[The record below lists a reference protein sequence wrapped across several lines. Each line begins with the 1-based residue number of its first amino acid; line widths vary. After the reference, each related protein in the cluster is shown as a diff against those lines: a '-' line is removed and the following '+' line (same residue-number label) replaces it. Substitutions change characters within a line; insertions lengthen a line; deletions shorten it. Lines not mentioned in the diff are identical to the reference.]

1 MSRCFPFPPPG
12 YEGKSR
18 TDDVDLLKKE
28 RRREKKRK
36 KEEKEKEKK
45 ERRENGEKE
54 GRDGK
59 HKDKK
64 DKKEKKKKRAKDKDK
79 DNGKDKSKISATD
92 RKGFPAQAQGL
103 NDGNNLH
110 QKEIKQN
117 DKAFLF
123 DDRLTKQYASYNG
136 EKARENNHQ
145 VDENRD
151 SKFRMELDRRIRDS
165 DGGAGNSLAQKF
177 STADRGKDEETVM
190 LVAKSIGAGSSTWPD
205 GKEKFQDRGV
215 NAKKIVGRGIQAET
229 RSIGNATVQN
239 HVVDGKKIGTWP
251 DGKEKFQD
259 KGVDTK
265 KIDGRGIRIEARPIG
280 NATVQNHVDGKKIGT
295 WPDGKEKFQDKGVDS
310 KKIDG
315 RGIRIDARPI
325 GNATVLNHV
334 DGKKIGTWPDGK
346 EKFQDK
352 GADSKKNDGRGIR
365 IEARPIGNATVQNHF
380 DGKKIGTWPDGKEK
394 FQDKGVD
401 SNKIEGRGIWTEARP
416 IGNATVQNHAG
427 NCLPRVDEKPRP
439 LENNFDKIL
448 EGAEKAKEKKDDKR
462 GDKRKDDKKGDKRKE
477 KDKKKK
483 GHGKDKD
490 RDKEKKKEEK
500 AKQKLE
506 YRNGEQNKLKD
517 SNKASPVG
525 PNSSTQVS
533 KNYHENSIFEENLKK
548 RKEIDSN
555 GVLHVNDSRPIKL
568 PRPSSSHPFS
578 ENGRTL
584 EPCQISLQ
592 SVSDGPRDPI
602 NGKLENKERKK
613 NGIIEAPTSVVSP
626 NKIPTA
632 IVPAVPTTKVS
643 PSVVS
648 ANKIPTAIVSA
659 DPATKVSTSVVSPNK
674 IPTAIVPADPATKV
688 STSVVSLNK
697 IPTATLPA
705 DPVTKVSTKPPHPD
719 TKYISQVYS
728 VPKANE
734 WSDFVDQEWLF
745 DNNRS
750 QEQKPVVKSSEVAD
764 TLQVWA
770 EAVHIEPADVFALPY
785 VIPY

>member
-45 ERRENGEKE
+45 ERKENGEKE

-64 DKKEKKKKRAKDKDK
+64 DKKEKKKKRDKDKDK
-79 DNGKDKSKISATD
+79 DNGKDKSKISD
-92 RKGFPAQAQGL
+92 PDGKGFPTPAQGL
-103 NDGNNLH
+103 NDGNLH

-136 EKARENNHQ
+136 ETSRENNHQ

-151 SKFRMELDRRIRDS
+151 SKFCMELDRRIRDI
-165 DGGAGNSLAQKF
+165 DGGAGNPLAQKF
-177 STADRGKDEETVM
+177 STADCGKEEETVM
-190 LVAKSIGAGSSTWPD
+190 LVAKSVGAGSSTWPD
-205 GKEKFQDRGV
+205 GKEKFQDRGA

-229 RSIGNATVQN
+229 RS
-239 HVVDGKKIGTWP
+239 
-251 DGKEKFQD
+251 
-259 KGVDTK
+259 
-265 KIDGRGIRIEARPIG
+265 IG

-295 WPDGKEKFQDKGVDS
+295 WPDGKEKFQDKGVDT
-310 KKIDG
+310 KKID
-315 RGIRIDARPI
+315 
-325 GNATVLNHV
+325 
-334 DGKKIGTWPDGK
+334 
-346 EKFQDK
+346 
-352 GADSKKNDGRGIR
+352 
-365 IEARPIGNATVQNHF
+365 
-380 DGKKIGTWPDGKEK
+380 
-394 FQDKGVD
+394 
-401 SNKIEGRGIWTEARP
+401 GRGIWTEARP

-448 EGAEKAKEKKDDKR
+448 EGTERAKEKKDDKR

-477 KDKKKK
+477 KDKEKK

-500 AKQKLE
+500 AKQKIE

-517 SNKASPVG
+517 SNKASPGG

-555 GVLHVNDSRPIKL
+555 GVLHANDTRPIKL

-578 ENGRTL
+578 ETGRTL

-592 SVSDGPRDPI
+592 SASDGPRGPI
-602 NGKLENKERKK
+602 IGKLENKERKK

-632 IVPAVPTTKVS
+632 IVPADPASKVPTPVVS
-643 PSVVS
+643 P
-648 ANKIPTAIVSA
+648 NKIPTASVLA
-659 DPATKVSTSVVSPNK
+659 DPATKVSTSVVFPNK
-674 IPTAIVPADPATKV
+674 VPTVTV
-688 STSVVSLNK
+688 
-697 IPTATLPA
+697 PA

-719 TKYISQVYS
+719 IKYISQV
-728 VPKANE
+728 
-734 WSDFVDQEWLF
+734 
-745 DNNRS
+745 
-750 QEQKPVVKSSEVAD
+750 
-764 TLQVWA
+764 WA
-770 EAVHIEPADVFALPY
+770 ETVHIEHADVFALPY

>member
-1 MSRCFPFPPPG
+1 
-12 YEGKSR
+12 
-18 TDDVDLLKKE
+18 E

-45 ERRENGEKE
+45 ERKENGEKE

-64 DKKEKKKKRAKDKDK
+64 DKKEKKKKRDKDKDK
-79 DNGKDKSKISATD
+79 DNGKDKSKISD
-92 RKGFPAQAQGL
+92 PDGKGFPTSAQGL
-103 NDGNNLH
+103 NDGNLH

-136 EKARENNHQ
+136 ETSRENNHQ

-151 SKFRMELDRRIRDS
+151 SKFCMELDRRIRDI
-165 DGGAGNSLAQKF
+165 DGGAGNPLAQKF
-177 STADRGKDEETVM
+177 STADCGKEEETVM
-190 LVAKSIGAGSSTWPD
+190 LVAKSVGAGSSTWPD
-205 GKEKFQDRGV
+205 GKEKFQDRGA

-229 RSIGNATVQN
+229 RS
-239 HVVDGKKIGTWP
+239 
-251 DGKEKFQD
+251 
-259 KGVDTK
+259 
-265 KIDGRGIRIEARPIG
+265 IG

-295 WPDGKEKFQDKGVDS
+295 WPDGKEKFQDKGVDTKKIDGRGDARPIGNATVQNHVDGKKIGTWPDGKKIGTWPDSKKFQDKDVDS

-315 RGIRIDARPI
+315 RGVRIDARPI
-325 GNATVLNHV
+325 GNATVQNHV
-334 DGKKIGTWPDGK
+334 DGKKMGTWPDGK

-365 IEARPIGNATVQNHF
+365 IEARPNGNATNPNHV

-401 SNKIEGRGIWTEARP
+401 SNKIDGRGIWTEARP

-448 EGAEKAKEKKDDKR
+448 EGTERAKEKKDDKR

-477 KDKKKK
+477 KDKEKK

-500 AKQKLE
+500 AKQKIE

-517 SNKASPVG
+517 SNKASPGG

-555 GVLHVNDSRPIKL
+555 GVLHANDTRPIKL

-578 ENGRTL
+578 ETGRTL

-592 SVSDGPRDPI
+592 SASDGPRGPI
-602 NGKLENKERKK
+602 IGKLENKERKK

-632 IVPAVPTTKVS
+632 IVPADPASKVPTPVVS
-643 PSVVS
+643 P
-648 ANKIPTAIVSA
+648 NKIPTASVLA
-659 DPATKVSTSVVSPNK
+659 DPATKVSTSVVFPNK
-674 IPTAIVPADPATKV
+674 VPTVTV
-688 STSVVSLNK
+688 
-697 IPTATLPA
+697 PA

-719 TKYISQVYS
+719 IKYISQVYS
-728 VPKANE
+728 VPKTNE

-745 DNNRS
+745 DSNHL
-750 QEQKPVVKSSEVAD
+750 QEKKPVVKSSEVAD

-770 EAVHIEPADVFALPY
+770 ETVHIEHADVFALPY

>member
-64 DKKEKKKKRAKDKDK
+64 DKKEKKKKRDKDKDK

-280 NATVQNHVDGKKIGT
+280 NATVQNHV
-295 WPDGKEKFQDKGVDS
+295 
-310 KKIDG
+310 
-315 RGIRIDARPI
+315 
-325 GNATVLNHV
+325 
-334 DGKKIGTWPDGK
+334 
-346 EKFQDK
+346 
-352 GADSKKNDGRGIR
+352 
-365 IEARPIGNATVQNHF
+365 